1 MTNRDAVLQ
10 LWADLQAQYPTL
22 EEVELKIN
30 PKLRGR
36 ILGRC
41 FHGPKET
48 LRELYAIGALHRQYT
63 MVPVR
68 IELAEYLVAQDGDQA
83 LDTLL
88 HETAHALAPAG
99 EHHGPRW
106 KAWCRE
112 LGARPERCADVE
124 YTKKLTRPGPGPKWA
139 WTCPTCDVRDTRMKR
154 AASTWADRWHCRGGA
169 PIVWEQ
175 LR

>member
-10 LWADLQAQYPTL
+10 LWADLQAQYPQL
-22 EEVELKIN
+22 SECELKIN

-41 FHGPKET
+41 FHGPRES
-48 LRELYAIGALHRQYT
+48 LREAYRHPRRPLT

-68 IELAEYLVAQDGDQA
+68 IELATYLVEQDGDQA

-106 KAWCRE
+106 KAWCVE
-112 LGARPERCADVE
+112 LGARPDRCASRE
-124 YTKKLTRPGPGPKWA
+124 ATANLTTPGPGPKWS
-139 WTCPTCDVRDTRMKR
+139 WTCPTCDVTDTRRKR
-154 AASTWADRWHCRGGA
+154 AASTWADRWHCRGGD
-169 PIVWEQ
+169 PIVWTQ